1 MTRTRAQLMNS
12 ARADARHELTE
23 FVVTPDE
30 FEILEQELVLDEP
43 HLDPI
48 THKPA
53 PYSLQG
59 LVLVIQTNPLLEY
72 EQQ

>member
-1 MTRTRAQLMNS
+1 MTRSRAQLMNA

-23 FVVTPDE
+23 FRVTPDE

-48 THKPA
+48 TRKPA

-59 LVLVIQTNPLLEY
+59 LILVIQTNPLLEY
-72 EQQ
+72 DQQ